1 MEDNNT
7 DDFNITTAHKA
18 ILQQLVE
25 KLKDITLRI
34 EELDTREDRI
44 LGESEGS
51 QDERRAINISRTIH
65 VNEQKEIE
73 NKISEIISRTK
84 TANNIPRNAIDINE
98 KNIDHSGNNDPPI
111 APTPSPPSTP
121 QYQQPQDQTK
131 SDDGLLEPLREIEE
145 AVLSFIP
152 SVEIKATISDP
163 KPASKRKPPSF
174 KFHVRSFKICYKCN
188 ARLPANFRICGR
200 CGSKLQN
207 ICPHCASE
215 VPSGVAFCGKCGRKI
230 L

>member
-1 MEDNNT
+1 MISNLMEDHNT
-7 DDFNITTAHKA
+7 DDFNISTAHKA

-34 EELDTREDRI
+34 EELDTREERI

-65 VNEQKEIE
+65 VNEQKDIE
-73 NKISEIISRTK
+73 NKISEIITK
-84 TANNIPRNAIDINE
+84 TKTIKDNPRKNE
-98 KNIDHSGNNDPPI
+98 TP
-111 APTPSPPSTP
+111 AVPTPSPPTP
-121 QYQQPQDQTK
+121 PQHQQLHDQTK
-131 SDDGLLEPLREIEE
+131 SDVGLLEPLRDIEE
-145 AVLSFIP
+145 TVLSLIP
-152 SVEIKATISDP
+152 SVEIKAESSSP
-163 KPASKRKPPSF
+163 KRKAPSF
-174 KFHVRSFKICYKCN
+174 KFHVRSFKICYRCN